1 MNVTNCRMCGKIFNV
16 LSNERICP
24 ACQRK
29 LEDKFHEVKLYL
41 EEHPNSSVEQTA
53 IDNDVSTKQIRQW
66 VKQERLILTTATV
79 TGIVCEKCGRPIRT
93 GRFCERC
100 KNSMAN
106 ELENAYAKPEP
117 AVEEPKDDKDR
128 MRYLRNE

>member
-1 MNVTNCRMCGKIFNV
+1 MNVTNCRMCGRIFNV
-16 LSNERICP
+16 LSNERVCP

-79 TGIVCEKCGRPIRT
+79 TGIVCEKC
-93 GRFCERC
+93 

-106 ELENAYAKPEP
+106 ELENAYAKPQP